1 LVEEENSSPISE
13 NEVLSRLASVGQI
26 AAGVAHEVRNPLTS
40 VKGLLQLM
48 KEEYDHQYW
57 DVIFP
62 ELDQAITT
70 IQSLLAV
77 SKPSLHNE
85 PSTDFSLSVE
95 LENILSLFQHD
106 MYRIEF
112 IKEWHDKSAKVRGK
126 RNQIKQALFNI
137 VKNSCEAIPGTGR
150 VTLSHYRVGDRVHL
164 VLSDTGVGI
173 SEEHLSRLGVPFF
186 TTKADGVGMGLTQV
200 YSTLYEHGATIDVKS
215 APGAGTTFTITM
227 PVSPS
232 QKHTDSPGGVP
243 VSTISDLHPTEDVRE
258 FFRVN
263 RKKFNEW
270 LEQEA
275 RTTFEMVSKSKFV
288 SKQDL
293 IDHANQITELIHD
306 GLTQDIIE
314 LAQERGKA
322 WAKSDIPIISKME
335 WFYALRKITWRFLQ
349 AFYNDKGLDAA
360 QVFTIADVTSDAL
373 DNFIVHFNVSFAK
386 YREDVLKSQQAVI
399 EALSVPIIPLFDGIA
414 VLPIIGTLDADR
426 LTMIE
431 QRLLEQLEHKNFR
444 RVFID
449 LSGAL
454 VTDELALDAFERII
468 DGVML
473 LGCEAVLTG
482 IGARLAR
489 FLLNSHR
496 DLVHRVT
503 VESSLQAALL
513 PYTESQGA
521 RNP

>member
-1 LVEEENSSPISE
+1 MSPISE

-48 KEEYDHQYW
+48 REEYDHQYW

-77 SKPSLHNE
+77 SKPSLKNE
-85 PSTDFSLSVE
+85 PSVDFSLCVE

-106 MYRIEF
+106 TYRIEF
-112 IKEWHDKSAKVRGK
+112 FKEWHDKSAKVHGK
-126 RNQIKQALFNI
+126 RNQIKQALFNMI
-137 VKNSCEAIPGTGR
+137 KNACEAIPREGR
-150 VTLSHYRVGDRVHL
+150 VTLSHYRVGDRVYL

-173 SEEHLSRLGVPFF
+173 SDEHIARLGVPFF
-186 TTKADGVGMGLTQV
+186 TTKPDGVGMGLTQV

-215 APGAGTTFTITM
+215 TPGAGTTFTITM
-227 PVSPS
+227 PVSPKY
-232 QKHTDSPGGVP
+232 KHTESPGGVP
-243 VSTISDLHPTEDVRE
+243 LSAISDLQPAEDVRE
-258 FFRVN
+258 FFRIN
-263 RKKFNEW
+263 QKKFNEW

-275 RTTFEMVSKSKFV
+275 RTTFEIVSKSRFV

-306 GLTQDIIE
+306 GLTHDIIE
-314 LAQERGKA
+314 LAQERGIA
-322 WAKSDIPIISKME
+322 WARSDIPIISKME
-335 WFYALRKITWRFLQ
+335 WFYALRKIIWQFLQ
-349 AFYNDKGLDAA
+349 AFYNDKGLDASE
-360 QVFTIADVTSDAL
+360 VFSIADMTSDAL
-373 DNFIVHFNVSFAK
+373 DNFIMHFNVSFTK
-386 YREDVLKSQQAVI
+386 HREDVLKSQQAMI
-399 EALSVPIIPLFDGIA
+399 EELSVPIIPLFDGIA
-414 VLPIIGTLDADR
+414 VLPIIGTLDTDR
-426 LTMIE
+426 LGIIE
-431 QRLLEQLEHKNFR
+431 QRLLEQLEHRNFL

-482 IGARLAR
+482 IGASLAR
-489 FLLNSHR
+489 FLLNSHTS
-496 DLVHRVT
+496 LVRRVT
-503 VESSLQAALL
+503 VESSLQTALL
-513 PYTESQGA
+513 RHTETQSMRDTA
-521 RNP
+521 L